1 MPSKAETNK
10 FSRFRW
16 ELPYGNYPATGPTHT
31 DSYTQYLSNDLL
43 ASSNH
48 GRAFRRGLDKAGGDL
63 GGEFYAVK
71 RSYEEYTTLGEGSH
85 AFTRSSN
92 PYQTGGPRYECP
104 QFAYRDSFNNTAFP
118 VPTPSTVQQLN
129 AFGTTAWSR
138 CAPNK
143 PAADIATFLGE
154 AREGFPSAVGLSL
167 TGKARARRAVN
178 AGDEYLNIEF
188 GWKPLLRDVRSFA
201 QAVKNSHEILEAYK
215 RKSGVLLKR
224 RYEFPLE
231 GSVKE
236 ETLNNRYAQPL
247 LAGALYGTYPSGTL
261 TRVTESSI
269 RRWFTASFMYS
280 VPTGSVPDRY
290 LSDANALLGAKLS
303 PNMLWNIAPWSWAA
317 DWVGNVGDIAANMT
331 YIGSDGLVAHHAYI
345 MEHRSTKETN
355 TLVLRNPYKTYP
367 GPQVLTQVFIGETK
381 RRLNATP
388 YGFGLNWNG
397 FNAKQLGIIGALG
410 ISKLV

>member
-1 MPSKAETNK
+1 MPSRAETNK
-10 FSRFRW
+10 FNRTRW
-16 ELPYGNYPATGPTHT
+16 ELPYGNYPSTGPTHV
-31 DSYTQYLSNDLL
+31 DSYTQYWSNDLL
-43 ASSNH
+43 ASTNH

-71 RSYEEYTTLGEGSH
+71 RSYEEHTTLGAGSH
-85 AFTRSSN
+85 AFTRTSDPEAS
-92 PYQTGGPRYECP
+92 GGPRYVCP
-104 QFAYRDSFNNTAFP
+104 QFAYRDGFTNTAFP

-129 AFGTTAWSR
+129 ALGTTAWSR

-143 PAADIATFLGE
+143 PSADLATFIGE

-201 QAVKNSHEILEAYK
+201 AAVKNSEEILQAYR
-215 RKSGVLLKR
+215 RKSGILLR
-224 RYEFPLE
+224 RKYEFPPIT
-231 GSVKE
+231 SVNQE
-236 ETLNNRYAQPL
+236 EFTNRYARPL
-247 LAGALYGTYPSGTL
+247 LAGALYGTYPSGKL
-261 TRVTESSI
+261 TRTTESI
-269 RRWFTASFMYS
+269 RKQWFTASFMYS
-280 VPTGSVPDRY
+280 APRGKTPDSW
-290 LSDANALLGAKLS
+290 LSGANALLGARLS

-317 DWVGNVGDIAANMT
+317 DWVANIGDIAANMS

-345 MEHRSTKETN
+345 MEHASVTETN
-355 TLVLRNPYKTYP
+355 HLFLPSPYKTYS
-367 GPQVLTQVFIGETK
+367 GPQTFVQVFKGETK

-397 FNAKQLGIIGALG
+397 FNSKQLGIIGALG